1 MMARPL
7 GLHLFK
13 NAESSDLNSETAQF
27 LRKKK
32 KTVSHNLNLFS
43 KDTVI
48 RMALLLEGAS

>member
-13 NAESSDLNSETAQF
+13 NAESLDLNSETAQF

-32 KTVSHNLNLFS
+32 KIVSRNLNLFS

-48 RMALLLEGAS
+48 RMALLLEGAL

>member
-13 NAESSDLNSETAQF
+13 NAENSDLNSETAQF
-27 LRKKK
+27 SRKKK
-32 KTVSHNLNLFS
+32 KTVFRNLNLFS

-48 RMALLLEGAS
+48 RMALHLEGAS